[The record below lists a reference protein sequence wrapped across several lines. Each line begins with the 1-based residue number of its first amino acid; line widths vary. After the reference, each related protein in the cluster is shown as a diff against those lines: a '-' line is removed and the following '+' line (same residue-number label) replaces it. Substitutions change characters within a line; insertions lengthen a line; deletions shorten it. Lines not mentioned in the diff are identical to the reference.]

1 VPVRYDPW
9 DVSVAYALMG
19 NLGWVRCRS
28 EHWDLLRGHTEREL
42 QFAVAELRKL
52 RADRHLRSTLGA
64 RQLAIFMHE
73 VQKEEAF
80 LLRDREAANREVINL
95 AESGDLTYR
104 DPLLPPTTFHR
115 LVVPW
120 RTGSKQPTS
129 ATWDC
134 LDLAKLPK
142 FKSF

>member
-42 QFAVAELRKL
+42 QFAVAELCKL

-95 AESGDLTYR
+95 AESGDLIIPR
-104 DPLLPPTTFHR
+104 PIAPPDN
-115 LVVPW
+115 VPPPGSPVAD
-120 RTGSKQPTS
+120 GSKQPTS